1 MKTFRYIL
9 NFKEAATLQLDR
21 PERQL
26 PWSTSA
32 TGKRKLSKTN
42 QTKIS
47 FCLSARNSPKLSG
60 LCTGAAGRALSTPS
74 CVVRRRQAIKH
85 LLARAEQRRVQSFQ
99 GRTLQV
105 SSTASCPGWGVI
117 SLIFNCKRSGFSS
130 KFTRCS
136 HSGNNYLPSPPAV
149 PRSLSD
155 FLEEPP
161 PVAVF
166 KQHEIWHRKGSCLLS
181 LLGQDQKGRKED
193 RT

>member
-1 MKTFRYIL
+1 M
-9 NFKEAATLQLDR
+9 
-21 PERQL
+21 
-26 PWSTSA
+26 
-32 TGKRKLSKTN
+32 
-42 QTKIS
+42 
-47 FCLSARNSPKLSG
+47 SARSNPESSG

-74 CVVRRRQAIKH
+74 CVARCGQAIKH
-85 LLARAEQRRVQSFQ
+85 LLARAEQRRAQRFQ

-105 SSTASCPGWGVI
+105 SSMASCPGWGVI

-155 FLEEPP
+155 FLKEP

-166 KQHEIWHRKGSCLLS
+166 KQHEIRHRNESCSPS

-193 RT
+193 RTWYFVLTFNLYSSC